1 MNSNLSSF
9 SMRQKMINILY
20 IVFIALLFMDE
31 STDTVLSEPE
41 TNCEVQDIA
50 ALSLNLPS
58 AEIQSRNEIDSTLEV
73 ISPTSSH
80 EATEY
85 KPFVRL
91 EQPRTVV
98 FTGIQNR
105 FNLHLSDIHLSELS
119 FESNNATVEMCDSGV
134 LITPLKTMEQFT
146 IDIKR
151 GSILLDR
158 YSFEA
163 KELPLPDLLCL
174 HSRDSSITQ
183 CRMHDRILRSHLLE
197 SKSLQFS
204 NSLFPQVSYE
214 LFEFTIVQRDGLGNA
229 RKVVIRPSQSGYDFE
244 TIAHKLRHE
253 KTLLL
258 TDIRLVVN
266 NSYEQTLSSFLLTL
280 Q

>member
-1 MNSNLSSF
+1 MSNNRSSF

-31 STDTVLSEPE
+31 SSDSVLSQPE
-41 TNCEVQDIA
+41 TNCEALHIA

-58 AEIQSRNEIDSTLEV
+58 TEILPYNEIDSTTEIIL
-73 ISPTSSH
+73 PTSSH
-80 EATEY
+80 KATGY
-85 KPFVRL
+85 KPVVRL

-105 FNLHLSDIHLSELS
+105 FNLYLSDIHLSELS
-119 FESNNATVEMCDSGV
+119 FESNNASIEICDSGV

-151 GSILLDR
+151 GSTLLDC

-204 NSLFPQVSYE
+204 NSLFPLVSYE
-214 LFEFTIVQRDGLGNA
+214 LFEFSIVQRDELGNA

-244 TIAHKLRHE
+244 TIAHKLRHD